1 MLENASRFNRNSLNI
16 CGRNLLLHQHIII
29 IMVVGEK
36 ERKRERERSTE
47 IISTR
52 RTFVQRLIR
61 PLPLD
66 FCSIFL

>member
-1 MLENASRFNRNSLNI
+1 MLENASRFNRNSI
-16 CGRNLLLHQHIII
+16 CGRNLLLHQHNYYY
-29 IMVVGEK
+29 GGRREREK
-36 ERKRERERSTE
+36 ERKRERSTE

-61 PLPLD
+61 PLLLD